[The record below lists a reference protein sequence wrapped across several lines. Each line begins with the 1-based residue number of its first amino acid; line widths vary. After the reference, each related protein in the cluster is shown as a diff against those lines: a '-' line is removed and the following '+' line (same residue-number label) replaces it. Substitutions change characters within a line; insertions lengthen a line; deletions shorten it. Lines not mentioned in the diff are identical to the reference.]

1 MPAEILF
8 ARSRPKDLQ
17 PKNSLGAKWLRL
29 LEQVDLASIVA
40 GWRTAVKMHLGG
52 GTGFTTVH
60 PFFVRKLVERVKA
73 AGAREVFVTDVASA
87 VRTAAERGYC
97 PETLG
102 CPILAGSGPDDRNF
116 RRRPLEPHFLSL
128 KEIQVH
134 GEIADSGALLDL
146 SHVKGHGDC
155 GFGGAAKNLAM
166 GCVTQTTR
174 RALHALEGGL
184 VWEKTSCSHC
194 GACVENCPNGAASFD
209 EKKEFKVFYH
219 HCKFCQHCVLICPT
233 KSLRME
239 GGRYRDFQQGL
250 AFSADKV
257 LEHLPPKNVYYFNLL
272 LNITIYCDCWGMSSP
287 ALVPDVGIL
296 AGGDLAAVEQA
307 GLDLI
312 RAEDL
317 IPGVLPD
324 GMELGPQG
332 HLFERIHRK
341 DPFVIVEALAK
352 LGRGQRQYALKEVD

>member
-1 MPAEILF
+1 
-8 ARSRPKDLQ
+8 
-17 PKNSLGAKWLRL
+17 
-29 LEQVDLASIVA
+29 
-40 GWRTAVKMHLGG
+40 
-52 GTGFTTVH
+52 
-60 PFFVRKLVERVKA
+60 
-73 AGAREVFVTDVASA
+73 
-87 VRTAAERGYC
+87 
-97 PETLG
+97 
-102 CPILAGSGPDDRNF
+102 
-116 RRRPLEPHFLSL
+116 
-128 KEIQVH
+128 
-134 GEIADSGALLDL
+134 
-146 SHVKGHGDC
+146 
-155 GFGGAAKNLAM
+155 
-166 GCVTQTTR
+166 
-174 RALHALEGGL
+174 
-184 VWEKTSCSHC
+184 
-194 GACVENCPNGAASFD
+194 
-209 EKKEFKVFYH
+209 
-219 HCKFCQHCVLICPT
+219 
-233 KSLRME
+233 
-239 GGRYRDFQQGL
+239 
-250 AFSADKV
+250 V